1 LLTLLF
7 EMATNRQVI
16 AKYAN
21 TTNCRSGCLGETL
34 GRDIALRD
42 FRKQV
47 EFESSFDRS
56 GLLKGENRIHEQ
68 VR

>member
-1 LLTLLF
+1 MLF
-7 EMATNRQVI
+7 EMATDCQVI
-16 AKYAN
+16 AQDAN
-21 TTNCRSGCLGETL
+21 APNRRSGCLGETL

-47 EFESSFDRS
+47 QLESSLDRS